1 MANLREPSTAF
12 NRDLLVEARWF
23 AGKGRTVAD
32 VHAVSRLE
40 PAGANGAT
48 VELVDVTYADGGTER
63 YALALRDGRECAGDD
78 PLWPALARAAG
89 VAAVGGGRFLADDLS
104 NTVVVLDDLHVLKL
118 YRRPEPG
125 THPEVELLDAL
136 AGSPHAPSL
145 EGALAHDGVT
155 LASLQ
160 AYVCGE
166 PVGWEPLIARLAGG
180 GRVAGLPTQL
190 ARVTAALHRTLA
202 ERLGTTRDGLQRI
215 HGDLHVGQFLRAGET
230 LVVVDWEGRP
240 GLTLAERRR
249 PRPARQTSPRSGSR
263 SRTLPGP
270 RTAGA
275 PASTGAPGRSPR
287 GTRRSAHTARRPRA
301 PPRARAREGAGR
313 ARVREAVAPRVALR
327 AAATCSRS
335 SSRAAVRHDGFLR
348 DILAAPE
355 RLAACL
361 DAYAGR
367 VALDDLA
374 DARRVVM
381 TGMGSSR
388 FAALPAAALLR
399 SRGVDAVAELSS
411 TGLPTRPAADL
422 LAVGISASGS
432 TPETVEALT
441 RHRAG
446 AGRSR

>member
-1 MANLREPSTAF
+1 VANLREPSTAF
-12 NRDLLVEARWF
+12 NRDLLVAARWF
-23 AGKGRTVAD
+23 AGKERTVAD

-48 VELVDVTYADGGTER
+48 VELVDVMYADGGTER

-180 GRVAGLPTQL
+180 GRAEGLPSRL
-190 ARVTAALHRTLA
+190 ARVTEALHRTLA

-215 HGDLHVGQFLRAGET
+215 HGDLHVGQFLDAGLT

-240 GLTLAERRR
+240 GLSPAERSE
-249 PRPARQTSPRSGSR
+249 PRPAAAD
-263 SRTLPGP
+263 L
-270 RTAGA
+270 
-275 PASTGAPGRSPR
+275 ASLRLSL
-287 GTRRSAHTARRPRA
+287 AHA
-301 PPRARAREGAGR
+301 ARAAHRRNPGFDWR
-313 ARVREAVAPRVALR
+313 AW
-327 AAATCSRS
+327 
-335 SSRAAVRHDGFLR
+335 SRAARHEALEAYGPVDR
-348 DILAAPE
+348 DLLLTLE
-355 RLAACL
+355 LEKEL
-361 DAYAGR
+361 DELEY
-367 VALDDLA
+367 
-374 DARRVVM
+374 ARRW
-381 TGMGSSR
+381 
-388 FAALPAAALLR
+388 LPEWLY
-399 SRGVDAVAELSS
+399 VPTEV
-411 TGLPTRPAADL
+411 LPFVRE
-422 LAVGISASGS
+422 GG
-432 TPETVEALT
+432 
-441 RHRAG
+441 
-446 AGRSR
+446 